1 MTYIVKE
8 TLTPISGNPTLTS
21 VDGTER
27 ANFRTILNQGRANEF
42 DIYDV
47 DTSAEDGKI
56 FRGAFALEDGVPKA
70 VIEDKTAKETL
81 DGLPYKT
88 AGEARLAM
96 TTWINQLTG
105 QIQNKYPD
113 VIQKGWEDEEAM
125 AAAFE
130 AGTMTQEQTAILS
143 DDAEAKGRTPAEH
156 AARIVQKAT
165 AFRSIALRT
174 RTLWLATDKALE
186 AATDPSEYEGI
197 LATAIEQA
205 APLAAAYGLET

>member
-27 ANFRTILNQGRANEF
+27 ANFRTILNQGRPNEF

-47 DTSAEDGKI
+47 DTSAKGKRWTGEFDGSVTPPVAVFED
-56 FRGAFALEDGVPKA
+56 VPPLYL
-70 VIEDKTAKETL
+70 TA
-81 DGLPYKT
+81 DQ
-88 AGEARLAM
+88 ARLAM
-96 TTWINQLTG
+96 TSWINNLTG
-105 QIQNKYPD
+105 QIQDEYPD
-113 VIQKGWEDEEAM
+113 VVQKGWEAEEAM
-125 AAAFE
+125 AIAFE
-130 AGTMTQEQTAILS
+130 AGTITPEQTAILS
-143 DDAEAKGRTPAEH
+143 DDAKAKGRKPAEH
-156 AARIVQKAT
+156 ASRILHKAT

-205 APLAAAYGLET
+205 APLAAAYGLSV